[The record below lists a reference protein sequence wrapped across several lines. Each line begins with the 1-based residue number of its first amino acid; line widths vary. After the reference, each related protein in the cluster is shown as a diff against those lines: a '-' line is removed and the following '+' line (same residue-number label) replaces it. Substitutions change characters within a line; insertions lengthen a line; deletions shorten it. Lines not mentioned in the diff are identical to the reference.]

1 MTDYEVVIT
10 AIAQKEILAIGQY
23 INDQFKRPDTA
34 RKTMVNIA
42 KGANKLRFSADSFPF
57 VKNRFALTGV
67 VYDYQYFMPYQRY
80 FGIFYVDSGKNK
92 VYVTHV
98 FAKGKNFGSLLS
110 DD

>member
-10 AIAQKEILAIGQY
+10 PIAQKEILAIGQY

-42 KGANKLRFSADSFPF
+42 KGANKLRFSAEIFPF
-57 VKNRFALTGV
+57 VNNRFELTGV
-67 VYDYQYFMPYQRY
+67 ANDYQYFMPYQHY
-80 FGIFYVDSGKNK
+80 FGIFYVDRGEKK

-98 FAKGKNFGSLLS
+98 FAKGQNVGSLLS

>member
-42 KGANKLRFSADSFPF
+42 KGANKLSFSVDSFPF
-57 VKNRFALTGV
+57 VKNRFELTDV
-67 VYDYQYFMPYQRY
+67 VNDYQYFMPYQHY
-80 FGIFYVDSGKNK
+80 FGIFYVDRGEKK

-98 FAKGKNFGSLLS
+98 FAKGQNVGSLLS

>member
-10 AIAQKEILAIGQY
+10 GIAQKEIKEILEIGQY

-42 KGANKLRFSADSFPF
+42 KGQN
-57 VKNRFALTGV
+57 V
-67 VYDYQYFMPYQRY
+67 
-80 FGIFYVDSGKNK
+80 
-92 VYVTHV
+92 
-98 FAKGKNFGSLLS
+98 GSLLS